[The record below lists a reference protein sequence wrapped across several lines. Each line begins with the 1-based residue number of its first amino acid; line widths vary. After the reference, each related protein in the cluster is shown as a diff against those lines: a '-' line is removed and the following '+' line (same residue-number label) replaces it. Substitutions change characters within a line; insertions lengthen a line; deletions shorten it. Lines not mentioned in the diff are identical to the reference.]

1 MPLEPTGIESV
12 SVSELTQAIRALL
25 TEGIG
30 DVIVQGEISNFKA
43 HSSGHRYFTL
53 KDADAQIACVMWRTR
68 SLAMV
73 PQDGMQVILGARLTV
88 YPPQGKYQL
97 DVTWMRAYG
106 VGALQRVLEE
116 RKRLFAARGWFDWQ
130 RKRPLPDLPMTIGV
144 VTSPTGAALQDIL
157 RTVGLRFPAARIII
171 RPALVQGQ
179 GAAEDV
185 AAAIDELQG
194 SGADVLIVGR
204 GGGSIED
211 LWAFNEEVV
220 AQAII
225 DSAIP
230 VISAV
235 GHETDETISDLVAD
249 MRAAT
254 PTHAAV
260 LATPVTIDDLV
271 VGIDEARIRMTR
283 SITRRIDTL
292 RQLAQRFTDGSTL
305 RRLQERLQMR
315 QQRID
320 ELSSRYHRSIR
331 TTIDRL
337 IRRVEHQSALLATL
351 HPLAPL
357 RRGFAVVE
365 RNGTVLAP
373 SDELRAGEHVTV
385 RRYVQTAEV
394 TVTST
399 HPNEYPE
406 STTNEETGSQT

>member
-1 MPLEPTGIESV
+1 MPIDPTGIESV
-12 SVSELTQAIRALL
+12 SVSELTHAIRALL

-68 SLAMV
+68 SLAIV

-97 DVTWMRAYG
+97 DVTWVRAYG

-130 RKRPLPDLPMTIGV
+130 RKRPLPELPMVIGV

-157 RTVGLRFPAARIII
+157 RTVGLRFPAARIIV

-185 AAAIDELQG
+185 AAAIEELQD
-194 SGADVLIVGR
+194 SEADVLIVGR

-220 AQAII
+220 AEAII
-225 DSAIP
+225 NSAIP

-260 LATPVTIDDLV
+260 LATPVTVDDLV
-271 VGIDEARIRMTR
+271 FGIDDARMRMTR
-283 SITRRIDTL
+283 SVARRIDEL
-292 RQLAQRFTDGSTL
+292 RQLAGRFTDGSTL
-305 RRLQERLQMR
+305 RRLQERLLQR

-320 ELSSRYHRSIR
+320 ELSSRYHRSIH

-337 IRRVEHQSALLATL
+337 LRRVDHQSALLTTL

-365 RNGTVLAP
+365 RQGVVLAP
-373 SDELRAGEHVTV
+373 ADELRDGELVTV
-385 RRYVQTAEV
+385 RRYLQTAQV
-394 TVTST
+394 TVTATQSLAQ
-399 HPNEYPE
+399 PE
-406 STTNEETGSQT
+406 GPSDEETGS

>member
-1 MPLEPTGIESV
+1 MPMSNARNEAVT
-12 SVSELTQAIRALL
+12 VSELTSAISALL

-30 DVIVQGEISNFKA
+30 DVIVEGEISNFKA

-53 KDADAQIACVMWRTR
+53 KDAGAQIACVMWRTR
-68 SLAMV
+68 SLDFV
-73 PQDGMQVILGARLTV
+73 PQDGVHVILGGRLTV
-88 YPPQGKYQL
+88 YPPQGKYQI
-97 DVTWMRAYG
+97 DVVWMRPAG
-106 VGALQRVLEE
+106 VGALQRLLEE

-130 RKRPLPDLPMTIGV
+130 RKRPLPALPTTIGV

-157 RTVGLRFPAARIII
+157 RTIGMRFPAARIII

-185 AAAIDELQG
+185 AAGILDMQA
-194 SGADVLIVGR
+194 SGAEVLIVGR

-220 AQAII
+220 ARAII
-225 DSAIP
+225 ESSIP

-260 LATPVTIDDLV
+260 LATPVTVDDLV
-271 VGIDEARIRMTR
+271 VSIDDQQMRMTR
-283 SITRRIDTL
+283 SIARRLDDL
-292 RQLAQRFTDGSTL
+292 RALVERFADGSAM
-305 RRLQERLQMR
+305 RRLQERLLQR

-320 ELSSRYHRSIR
+320 ELTTRFTRSVGSSVE
-331 TTIDRL
+331 RL
-337 IRRVEHQSALLATL
+337 RQRVEHQVSLLTSL

-357 RRGFAVVE
+357 RRGFAVLE
-365 RNGTVLAP
+365 RDGSVVAP
-373 SDELRAGEHVTV
+373 GEALHRGEAVTI
-385 RRYVQTAEV
+385 RRHRQIADVIV
-394 TVTST
+394 T
-399 HPNEYPE
+399 EIQDLEQPE
-406 STTNEETGSQT
+406 GSSHE

>member
-1 MPLEPTGIESV
+1 MPTPNARNEAVT
-12 SVSELTQAIRALL
+12 VSELTTAISALL

-30 DVIVQGEISNFKA
+30 DVIVEGEISNFKA

-53 KDADAQIACVMWRTR
+53 KDAGAQIACVMWRTR
-68 SLAMV
+68 SLDFV
-73 PQDGMQVILGARLTV
+73 PQDGMHVILGGRLTV
-88 YPPQGKYQL
+88 YPPQGKYQI
-97 DVTWMRAYG
+97 DVIWMRPAG
-106 VGALQRVLEE
+106 VGALQRLLEE

-130 RKRPLPDLPMTIGV
+130 RKRPLPVLPTTIGV

-157 RTVGLRFPAARIII
+157 RTIGMRFPAARIII

-185 AAAIDELQG
+185 AAGILDMQA
-194 SGADVLIVGR
+194 SGAEVLIVGR

-220 AQAII
+220 ARAII
-225 DSAIP
+225 ESSIP

-260 LATPVTIDDLV
+260 LATPVTVDDLV
-271 VGIDEARIRMTR
+271 VSIDDQRMRMTR
-283 SITRRIDTL
+283 SIARRLDDL
-292 RQLAQRFTDGSTL
+292 RALVQRFADGSAM
-305 RRLQERLQMR
+305 RRLQERLLQR

-320 ELSSRYHRSIR
+320 ELTTRYARSVG
-331 TTIDRL
+331 TAIDRL
-337 IRRVEHQSALLATL
+337 RQRVEHQESLLTSL

-357 RRGFAVVE
+357 RRGFAVLE
-365 RNGTVLAP
+365 RDGSVLP
-373 SDELRAGEHVTV
+373 PGEALHRGDTV
-385 RRYVQTAEV
+385 RIRRHRQTADV
-394 TVTST
+394 TVTEIQDLE
-399 HPNEYPE
+399 HPEGASHE
-406 STTNEETGSQT
+406 

>member
-1 MPLEPTGIESV
+1 MPMSNARNEAVT
-12 SVSELTQAIRALL
+12 VSELTSAISALL

-30 DVIVQGEISNFKA
+30 DVIVEGEISNFKA

-53 KDADAQIACVMWRTR
+53 KDAGAQIACVMWRTR
-68 SLAMV
+68 SLDFV
-73 PQDGMQVILGARLTV
+73 PQDGVHVILGGRLTV
-88 YPPQGKYQL
+88 YPPQGKYQI
-97 DVTWMRAYG
+97 DVVWMRPAG
-106 VGALQRVLEE
+106 VGALQRLLEE

-130 RKRPLPDLPMTIGV
+130 RKRPLPALPTTIGV

-157 RTVGLRFPAARIII
+157 RTIGMRFPAARIII

-185 AAAIDELQG
+185 AAGILDMQA
-194 SGADVLIVGR
+194 SGAEVLIVGR

-220 AQAII
+220 ARAII
-225 DSAIP
+225 ESSIP

-260 LATPVTIDDLV
+260 LATPVTVDDLV
-271 VGIDEARIRMTR
+271 VSIDDQQMRMTR
-283 SITRRIDTL
+283 SIARRLDDL
-292 RQLAQRFTDGSTL
+292 RALVERFADGSAM
-305 RRLQERLQMR
+305 RRLQERLLQR

-320 ELSSRYHRSIR
+320 ELTTRFTRSVGSSVE
-331 TTIDRL
+331 RL
-337 IRRVEHQSALLATL
+337 RQRVEHQVSLLTSL

-357 RRGFAVVE
+357 RRGFAVLE
-365 RNGTVLAP
+365 RDGSVVAT
-373 SDELRAGEHVTV
+373 GEALHRGDAVTI
-385 RRYVQTAEV
+385 RRHRQIADVIV
-394 TVTST
+394 TEIQDLEQ
-399 HPNEYPE
+399 PG
-406 STTNEETGSQT
+406 GSSHE